1 MRPILPFIECLPYAR
16 YSAKYFNTL
25 FRLNIM
31 IPLQNIDTAIKFLF
45 IRKLSQGEINNFPVF
60 TQLVSTGVK
69 LELMSL

>member
-1 MRPILPFIECLPYAR
+1 
-16 YSAKYFNTL
+16 
-25 FRLNIM
+25 M